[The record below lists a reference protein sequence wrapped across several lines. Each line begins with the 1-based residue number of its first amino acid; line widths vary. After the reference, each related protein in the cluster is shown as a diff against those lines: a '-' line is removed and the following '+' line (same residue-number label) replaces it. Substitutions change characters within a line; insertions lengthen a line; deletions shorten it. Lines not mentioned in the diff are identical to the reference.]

1 MTRQTQLDSRG
12 LKIHP
17 GISVSLLCLGQNKN
31 TPRWNPVNLKF
42 AQSDGCQSGS
52 QLKKNVVWG
61 IKIVVCLDQNLC
73 EDKKGKRGSE
83 MGQLACIKAPS
94 GPYSSYWLT
103 LSEVLMGP
111 YWWITHQ
118 PILLINNTC
127 AHRRSPSLH
136 THTHTQSSVSLLQH
150 RLFLQLLPLCPF
162 LHWAGA
168 SSPTSH
174 VWQKWT
180 SEKLDI
186 PGCKSSRKL
195 SFLILS
201 YHPSSTSMF
210 LSDIYQTLLCLHS
223 AYITHL

>member
-1 MTRQTQLDSRG
+1 MRGEKRKCCAAAATRQTQLDSRG

-136 THTHTQSSVSLLQH
+136 THTHTHTHNQVCLCCNIDCSSSCSLFAL
-150 RLFLQLLPLCPF
+150 
-162 LHWAGA
+162 
-168 SSPTSH
+168 
-174 VWQKWT
+174 
-180 SEKLDI
+180 
-186 PGCKSSRKL
+186 
-195 SFLILS
+195 
-201 YHPSSTSMF
+201 SSTELVLHHRRVMCDKNEQAKSWTYLAASHPENCPS
-210 LSDIYQTLLCLHS
+210 LS
-223 AYITHL
+223 